1 MQTVGVLHV
10 VSIHVTYVSTVLLPT
25 RAHYQSALRPQLN
38 TGSSVGFSIFGKLV
52 SAIASRILRILME
65 RIDSICNLASELFF
79 DCLYFIRI
87 HDTFEVITKRIF
99 SKIAKSDF
107 LLSEDRSTT
116 QNGAKLYR
124 DEVQKKTFKLMFKR
138 FLIQMVNS

>member
-1 MQTVGVLHV
+1 
-10 VSIHVTYVSTVLLPT
+10 
-25 RAHYQSALRPQLN
+25 
-38 TGSSVGFSIFGKLV
+38 
-52 SAIASRILRILME
+52 ME
-65 RIDSICNLASELFF
+65 YIDSICNLDSELSF
-79 DCLYFIRI
+79 DCIYSVRI
-87 HDTFEVITKRIF
+87 HDIFEVIAKRIF

-124 DEVQKKTFKLMFKR
+124 DEIQKKTFKLMFKR